1 MKQTIHG
8 TKEQPSLSSI
18 QSLPHGNGNTV
29 TYLLIIQKPLETQ
42 LFIYNNLVSVWNLL
56 NCQCWKLVI
65 LSVTAHYYYKGSTYG
80 NGNSLKTRATGVQNK
95 HTGITIKI
103 SSIFGSRSWWQDAEA
118 TAILESQV
126 RIYIFHIAG
135 KRYREKHAKILFWK
149 QVILIILV

>member
-80 NGNSLKTRATGVQNK
+80 NGNSLKTRNVGQQQN
-95 HTGITIKI
+95 TLTSEITTLKT
-103 SSIFGSRSWWQDAEA
+103 F
-118 TAILESQV
+118 
-126 RIYIFHIAG
+126 Y
-135 KRYREKHAKILFWK
+135 
-149 QVILIILV
+149 